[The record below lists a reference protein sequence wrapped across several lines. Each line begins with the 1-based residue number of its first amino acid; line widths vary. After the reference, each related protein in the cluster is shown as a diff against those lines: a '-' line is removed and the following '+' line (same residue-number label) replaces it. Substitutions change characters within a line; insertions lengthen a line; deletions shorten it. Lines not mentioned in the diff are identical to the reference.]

1 MDKVNSATSGAVTMS
16 IDDTTG
22 KISFQS
28 KNYGSSSSFKITD
41 TT

>member
-1 MDKVNSATSGAVTMS
+1 MDKVNSATGGAVTMS

-28 KNYGSSSSFKITD
+28 KELWFYFKY
-41 TT
+41 